1 MPMSRRLGVRSNS
14 VPVTREE
21 AAESPPNPDEA
32 PPSDRREAAVGWAT
46 WVGLALAL
54 VGLIDGLMM
63 ALKRKVAACPDGKY
77 FPEGTTDFTC
87 YAHPQAGLGIAIAA
101 LSVVLG
107 ILIVLCSMVASQSGG
122 PSTIRL
128 TGKDRVAPS
137 RIRPHMA
144 ADSAAVRRN
153 DDRLRAESRGCSD
166 SVDPEAEWVASRT
179 GTNGEHL
186 IPVGVVGWSRC
197 GLKLTPSE
205 LDGQP
210 IGLLQVV
217 HMQVDVHL
225 LLLGAGRPIRWHV
238 ARGQLHAHDPFAVDH
253 DAVPVLVAMH
263 SATQ

>member
-137 RIRPHMA
+137 RIRPHMPRIA
-144 ADSAAVRRN
+144 RPCGGTTTGSGRNHEGAVIQWT
-153 DDRLRAESRGCSD
+153 
-166 SVDPEAEWVASRT
+166 PKQ
-179 GTNGEHL
+179 NGW
-186 IPVGVVGWSRC
+186 PA
-197 GLKLTPSE
+197 GL
-205 LDGQP
+205 
-210 IGLLQVV
+210 
-217 HMQVDVHL
+217 
-225 LLLGAGRPIRWHV
+225 A
-238 ARGQLHAHDPFAVDH
+238 
-253 DAVPVLVAMH
+253 
-263 SATQ
+263 